1 MNMSKESSNSSY
13 SVYLIALNLWLI
25 IKLILTQ
32 KNLDYI
38 VEIKLFELPLV
49 LYKSDSV
56 FVTTLILYG
65 FLCLF
70 SDKKPIN
77 KVLSSAGFCLSVF
90 LPYLLISSLFIK
102 IF

>member
-49 LYKSDSV
+49 LEPVTDSV
-56 FVTTLILYG
+56 
-65 FLCLF
+65 
-70 SDKKPIN
+70 
-77 KVLSSAGFCLSVF
+77 
-90 LPYLLISSLFIK
+90 
-102 IF
+102 